1 MEYKNQGMIS
11 PNKWKKSEKQP
22 DHKGAIKLERQLLKK
37 LMDLTDE
44 DDITIKL
51 SGWDRKGQYGL
62 FISLKYDDFV
72 ENKQIPKVEVKPMD
86 DSEIPF

>member
-1 MEYKNQGMIS
+1 MEYKNQGMLS

-37 LMDLTDE
+37 LMELTDE

-62 FISLKYDDFV
+62 FISLKYDDYV
-72 ENKQIPKVEVKPMD
+72 ENKQIPRVEAKPMD
-86 DSEIPF
+86 DSDIPF

>member
-11 PNKWKKSEKQP
+11 PNKWKKTEKQP
-22 DHKGAIKLERQLLKK
+22 DYKGSIKLERQLLKK
-37 LMDLTDE
+37 LMELTDE

-62 FISLKYDDFV
+62 FVSLKYDDFV
-72 ENKQIPKVEVKPMD
+72 ENKQIPRVEAKPMD
-86 DSEIPF
+86 DSDIPF